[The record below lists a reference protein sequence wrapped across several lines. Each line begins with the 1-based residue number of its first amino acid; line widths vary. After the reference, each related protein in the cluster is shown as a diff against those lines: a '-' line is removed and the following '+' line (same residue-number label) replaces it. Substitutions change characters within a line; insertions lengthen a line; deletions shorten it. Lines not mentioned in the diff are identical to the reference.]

1 MITIRRA
8 TLADKDAIFRFIQQ
22 VHADRWQYKIPE
34 RWQWEFVD
42 NPFLKDDRLPIW
54 IALDELGNVVGQ
66 ACSLVEPLKIGN
78 QIRRVGWGVDVFLL
92 PDHRGQGTG
101 YQLNYNNDQDHEI
114 FLSLSMSKTI
124 RRIKA
129 GAGSVSLDPV
139 PSYTR
144 LLRFTPESLRTA
156 VVKRLGATRKSMATI
171 LDKGLR
177 WTLADRMAAGLLNLW
192 QGLRDRQ
199 QLGTVDKGIR
209 IIAVDRFGPEVNT
222 FWEKVSHF
230 FYAIIERKDGYLN
243 WKYIQQPFVHYQKCM
258 AMRKDDIVGY
268 IIFRLGSPPERNVG
282 IIADLLAAPDE
293 PDTIRAL
300 YSYAIKWLKIAG
312 AKDLLTATSVKAYQ
326 ECLESLGFKKTR
338 EDVPM
343 LHCKIEGL
351 DCDRAHQPGSW
362 FLGKGDHD
370 WDQFPLAR

>member
-8 TLADKDAIFRFIQQ
+8 TLGDKDAIFRFIQQ

-54 IALDELGNVVGQ
+54 IALDEMGNVVGQ
-66 ACSLVEPLKIGN
+66 ACSLVEPIKIGD

-92 PDHRGQGTG
+92 PDHRGQGIG
-101 YQLNYNNDQDHEI
+101 YQLNNTNDLDNEI

-129 GAGSVSLDPV
+129 DTGSVPLDPV

-144 LLRFTPESLRTA
+144 LLRFTPESLRAA
-156 VVKRLGATRKSMATI
+156 VAKRLGVDRKSIAII
-171 LDKGLR
+171 LDSGLR
-177 WTLADRMAAGLLNLW
+177 WTCVDRMATGLLNLCVS
-192 QGLRDRQ
+192 LRDKK
-199 QLGTVDKGIR
+199 QLGTADKGIS
-209 IIAVDRFGPEVNT
+209 IISVERFGPEVNT
-222 FWEKVSHF
+222 LWEKVSHY
-230 FYAIIERKDGYLN
+230 FYAIVERKDSYLN
-243 WKYIQQPFVHYQKCM
+243 WKYVQQPFVHYQKCL
-258 AMRKDDIVGY
+258 AVCKGQIVGY

-282 IIADLLAAPDE
+282 IIADVLAAPDE
-293 PDTIRAL
+293 PGTIRSL
-300 YSYAIKWLKIAG
+300 YSYAIKWLKNAG

-326 ECLESLGFKKTR
+326 ECLESIGLKKIR

-343 LHCKIEGL
+343 LHCKIEKL
-351 DCDRAHQPGSW
+351 DCDQAYQPGSW